1 VRDMKLMFRK
11 AHFCQNIS
19 NWNLTKLD
27 DSNKMFLDSRMID
40 KFKPKRNLVEFTTPL
55 RQYFQN
61 GIDRGM
67 LSRNQ
72 GASRTRVVGRV
83 QTLVNIFENE
93 GSGNSDSNSYS

>member
-1 VRDMKLMFRK
+1 MFRK

-19 NWNLTKLD
+19 NWNLTKLED
-27 DSNKMFLDSRMID
+27 VHQMFLNSRMID
-40 KFKPKRNLVEFTTPL
+40 KFKPKRNLVEFTRPL

-61 GIDRGM
+61 GIDSGM

-83 QTLVNIFENE
+83 QTLVNEFENE
-93 GSGNSDSNSYS
+93 GIANADSNPFS